1 VSAPT
6 PPGATL
12 YHHADVLTLD
22 ARRPTAD
29 ALATDGDRLL
39 AVGDETECRAALE
52 RAGHRRAEAVDL
64 RGACVVPGFIDT
76 HLHPI
81 AQVYFD
87 MHADLRGAASI
98 AGVQDAL
105 RRAAGGLAPDEWLV
119 GLQLED
125 ADLAERRLP
134 TRRELDAACPERP
147 VVVVKR
153 DGHSA
158 SGNSRALALAGIDA
172 TTPDPDGGRIEREAR
187 TGTTGVTSGYGT
199 PSGPCRE
206 AAGWRL
212 VGAVPSPSLE
222 RLRATASAT
231 FARFARSG
239 ITSAGV
245 VLQTDEEGPGGKAGS
260 LESLALQLL
269 LDVVPFATY
278 AILAG
283 RSVDAAIAARATPL
297 HDPARGRRVGG
308 FKIFADGTFGSC
320 TACMRQPFTD
330 HPEQRGAMTL
340 ADDEILARMRR
351 ADAAGFQICVHTIGD
366 GAVERCVGLFERLLA
381 GRERGDHR
389 HRLEH
394 ASLVPPEVLP
404 RMARL
409 GLAISTQPLFIRSER
424 HWLHR
429 RLGAERARHAYPL
442 RALLDA
448 GLLVA
453 GASDAP
459 VESVRVLDAIECCV
473 TRDGFEPQQGL
484 TPLEALR
491 LFTIDAARAQHDE
504 RERGSLAPGKRADL
518 VVLDQSPLAVAPA
531 DIGRLEVL
539 RTVAGGRVVHDLL
552 RSERP

>member
-1 VSAPT
+1 VS
-6 PPGATL
+6 ATL
-12 YHHADVLTLD
+12 YTGADVVTLD
-22 ARRPTAD
+22 ADRPHATAI
-29 ALATDGDRLL
+29 ATAGDRIA
-39 AVGDETECRAALE
+39 AVGDEAECRAAL
-52 RAGHRRAEAVDL
+52 RGTDFDAVDL

-81 AQVYFD
+81 AQIYFD

-98 AGVQDAL
+98 ADVQAAL
-105 RRAAGGLAPDEWLV
+105 RRAADRLPPDEWLV

-158 SGNSRALALAGIDA
+158 SGNARALALAGIDGS
-172 TTPDPDGGRIEREAR
+172 TPDPDGGRIEREPD
-187 TGTTGVTSGYGT
+187 GT

-212 VGAVPSPSLE
+212 VGAVPPPSLD
-222 RLRATASAT
+222 RLHATAGAT
-231 FARFARSG
+231 FARFAACG
-239 ITSAGV
+239 ITTAGV
-245 VLQTDEEGPGGKAGS
+245 VLQTDDEGPGGSAGS
-260 LESLALQLL
+260 LESVALQVL

-283 RSVDAAIAARATPL
+283 RNVDAAVAARTSPL

-320 TACMRQPFTD
+320 TACMRQPFSD

-340 ADDEILARMRR
+340 ADDDILERMRR

-366 GAVERCVGLFERLLA
+366 GAVERCVGLFEQLLA
-381 GRERGDHR
+381 GRERSDHR

-394 ASLVPPEVLP
+394 ASLVPPELIP
-404 RMARL
+404 RMAAL
-409 GLAISTQPLFIRSER
+409 GLAVSTQPLFIRSER

-429 RLGAERARHAYPL
+429 RLGRERARHAYPL

-473 TRDGFEPQQGL
+473 TRDGFETHQGI
-484 TPLEALR
+484 TPLEALK

-504 RERGSLAPGKRADL
+504 HETGSLVAGKRADL
-518 VVLDQSPLAVAPA
+518 VVLDRNPLLVAPG
-531 DIGRLEVL
+531 DIGRLAVL

-552 RSERP
+552 STEHP